1 MLLDCVADVAVFGVE
16 IPGHDGRAGM
26 AAIVLKQQE
35 LEDGGG
41 GGVSTP
47 TGSRNKKK
55 KKAVT
60 GKPKGGQSTDTPSSS
75 SFTQDQWAAFRA
87 VCRAHL
93 PPAARPAFVRFTRS
107 IPKTETFKHQKTA
120 LKEAGFVPVGAAF
133 AWTSSKKDT
142 TEEEEEEEEEE
153 DVYLCAGKRGNEN
166 PLEQPV
172 RIDRKLL
179 AALELGRSGSLL

>member
-26 AAIVLKQQE
+26 AAIVLKQHE

-41 GGVSTP
+41 GASTP
-47 TGSRNKKK
+47 TGSRNNKK

-60 GKPKGGQSTDTPSSS
+60 GKLKGGQSTDTPSSSSS

-142 TEEEEEEEEEE
+142 TEEEEEEE